1 MMKIEEIKFKTIIA
15 YLDRVVINTLSG
27 EIYPTNY
34 FDMRMNFS
42 FLKTVKDY
50 SPDRLILFVNRTI
63 IKTGKKISNQEFWS
77 KMNFIKTG
85 IQNYFR
91 VNHKSIEVKSYYS
104 IAYDWKLGFE
114 QDSAELFIDAI
125 PNFKAEETL
134 FIGPNDGI
142 GEDFCK
148 ENNITFITLGEFKNG
163 EN

>member
-1 MMKIEEIKFKTIIA
+1 MMETEEIKFKTIIA

-42 FLKTVKDY
+42 FLKTIKEY

-104 IAYDWKLGFE
+104 MAYDWKLGFE
-114 QDSAELFIDAI
+114 QDTAEIFIKAI
-125 PNFKAEETL
+125 PNFKVEETL

-148 ENNITFITLGEFKNG
+148 ENNITFITLGDFKNG

>member
-1 MMKIEEIKFKTIIA
+1 MEKDNKFRTIIA

-27 EIYPTNY
+27 ETYPTNY
-34 FDMRMNFS
+34 FDMRMNFP
-42 FLKTVKDY
+42 FLKSIKEY

-63 IKTGKKISNQEFWS
+63 IKTGKKISDHEFWS

-104 IAYDWKLGFE
+104 IAFDWKLGFDQE
-114 QDSAELFIDAI
+114 TSEPFIKAI
-125 PNFKAEETL
+125 PDFNPENTL

-142 GEDFCK
+142 GKDFCK
-148 ENNITFITLGEFKNG
+148 DNNITFITIGEFKNE

>member
-1 MMKIEEIKFKTIIA
+1 MENKDKFKTIIA

-27 EIYPTNY
+27 ETYPTNY
-34 FDMRMNFS
+34 FDMRINFS
-42 FLKTVKDY
+42 FLKSIKDY

-63 IKTGKKISNQEFWS
+63 IKTGKKISDHEFWS

-91 VNHKSIEVKSYYS
+91 VNQKSIEVNSYYS
-104 IAYDWKLGFE
+104 IAYDWKLGFNSE
-114 QDSAELFIDAI
+114 TSELFINFI

-134 FIGPNDGI
+134 FIGPNDGV
-142 GEDFCK
+142 GQDFCN
-148 ENNITFITLGEFKNG
+148 ENNIKFKKIGDFRNE